1 MSKYL
6 KINDYMN
13 IVEKVAIENGK
24 PLADTGHKTSYAY
37 ALGYV
42 LSNFKYCLDE
52 LDLSEKQLEIL
63 AKRAEWLNEKGIVV

>member
-6 KINDYMN
+6 YINEYMN
-13 IVEKVAIENGK
+13 TVEKVAYANGK
-24 PLADTGHKTSYAY
+24 PLADYGQRTSYAY

>member
-24 PLADTGHKTSYAY
+24 SLADTGHKTSYAY

-63 AKRAEWLNEKGIVV
+63 AKRINWLNEKGIVV

>member
-1 MSKYL
+1 MLFRS
-6 KINDYMN
+6 
-13 IVEKVAIENGK
+13 K
-24 PLADTGHKTSYAY
+24 PLADAGQRTSYAY

-63 AKRAEWLNEKGIVV
+63 AKRINWLNEKGINV